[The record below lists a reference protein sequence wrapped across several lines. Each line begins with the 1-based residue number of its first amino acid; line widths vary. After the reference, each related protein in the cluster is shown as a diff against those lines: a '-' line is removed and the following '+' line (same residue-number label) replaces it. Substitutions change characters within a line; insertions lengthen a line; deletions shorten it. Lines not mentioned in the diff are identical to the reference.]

1 MATLTFTVDEALS
14 ILAANGMLP
23 EAIRNVKPER
33 DGLLVSV
40 PGGIDISVRPESFA
54 GGILRLGIGSKN
66 WAFKIADSL
75 GKVDAMIDEAIR
87 NFPFVHR
94 EDKSLVIDL
103 NWALQTKV
111 KGVQVKQFEIAE
123 GSIKIGV

>member
-1 MATLTFTVDEALS
+1 MATLTFTVDEALNM
-14 ILAANGMLP
+14 LAANNMLP
-23 EAIRNVKPER
+23 EAIRNVKPDR
-33 DGLLVSV
+33 NGLLVSV
-40 PGGIDISVRPESFA
+40 SGGIDIAVRPESFA
-54 GGILRLGIGSKN
+54 DGILRLGIGSKS

-87 NFPFVHR
+87 DFPFIHR

-111 KGVQVKQFEIAE
+111 KGVQVKQFALAE
-123 GSIKIGV
+123 GSIIIGV